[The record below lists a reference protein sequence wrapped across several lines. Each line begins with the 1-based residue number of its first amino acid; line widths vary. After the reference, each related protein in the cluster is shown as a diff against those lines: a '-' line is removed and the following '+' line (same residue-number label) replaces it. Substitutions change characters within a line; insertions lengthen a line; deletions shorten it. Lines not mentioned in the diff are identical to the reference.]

1 MIVVVAL
8 NPALDIT
15 HHVAG
20 ANWAGVNR
28 PFAVHARA
36 GGKGLNVARTLRAVG
51 QRVTLTGLAGGLT
64 GQALLDGLNGAGI
77 FAALTPIAGET
88 RRTFTVADS
97 MSGQTALFNE
107 PGPAVTVGEYHE
119 FFVAYEK
126 ALASSQ
132 VVVLSGS
139 LPRGVPTSTYAELIA
154 AAAGAGVPAG
164 PAARRAAPVPGA
176 GGRPPPGK
184 PHPARPAARRR
195 GRPCAVR
202 GPRPAARQAPRP

>member
-36 GGKGLNVARTLRAVG
+36 GGKGLNVARTLRALG
-51 QRVTLTGLAGGLT
+51 QPVTLTGLAGGLT
-64 GQALLDGLNGAGI
+64 GQALLDGLNGTGI
-77 FAALTPIAGET
+77 LAALTPIAGET

-97 MSGQTALFNE
+97 VSGQTALFNE
-107 PGPAVTVGEYHE
+107 PAPAVTEGEDHE

-126 ALASSQ
+126 ALACSQ

-139 LPRGVPTSTYAELIA
+139 LPRGVPTSTYAALIA
-154 AAAGAGVPAG
+154 AAAGAGGVARTAP
-164 PAARRAAPVPGA
+164 PAAGGVRWA
-176 GGRPPPGK
+176 GG
-184 PHPARPAARRR
+184 
-195 GRPCAVR
+195 
-202 GPRPAARQAPRP
+202 

>member
-36 GGKGLNVARTLRAVG
+36 GGKGLNVARTLRALG
-51 QRVTLTGLAGGLT
+51 QPVTLTGLAGGLT
-64 GQALLDGLNGAGI
+64 GQALLDGLNGTGI
-77 FAALTPIAGET
+77 LAALTPIAGET

-97 MSGQTALFNE
+97 VSGQTALFNE
-107 PGPAVTVGEYHE
+107 PGPAVTEGEYHE

-132 VVVLSGS
+132 VAVFSGS
-139 LPRGVPTSTYAELIA
+139 LPRGVSSGTYAALIA
-154 AAAGAGVPAG
+154 AAAGPWG
-164 PAARRAAPVPGA
+164 PGWPPRWPGA
-176 GGRPPPGK
+176 GPGRPRGGMPSRAGRPPL
-184 PHPARPAARRR
+184 ARRPPVSSPPATMT
-195 GRPCAVR
+195 GS
-202 GPRPAARQAPRP
+202 PRPSR

>member
-36 GGKGLNVARTLRAVG
+36 GGKGLNVARPLRALG
-51 QRVTLTGLAGGLT
+51 QPATLTGLEGGLT
-64 GQALLDGLNGAGI
+64 GQALLDGLNGTGI
-77 FAALTPIAGET
+77 LAALTPIAGET

-97 MSGQTALFNE
+97 VSGKTALFNE
-107 PGPAVTVGEYHE
+107 PGPAVTEGEYHE

-132 VVVLSGS
+132 VVVFSGS
-139 LPRGVPTSTYAELIA
+139 LPRGVPMSTYAALIA
-154 AAAGAGVPAG
+154 AAAGAGGPPVLDARGAAVSRGAG
-164 PAARRAAPVPGA
+164 AGAPPGQPHLARLEGGVGRRAAPA
-176 GGRPPPGK
+176 G
-184 PHPARPAARRR
+184 
-195 GRPCAVR
+195 
-202 GPRPAARQAPRP
+202 GPRP

>member
-15 HHVAG
+15 HQVAG

-36 GGKGLNVARTLRAVG
+36 GGKGLNVARTLRALG
-51 QRVTLTGLAGGLT
+51 QPVTLTGLAGGLT
-64 GQALLDGLNGAGI
+64 GQALLDGLNGTGI
-77 FAALTPIAGET
+77 LAALTPIAGET

-97 MSGQTALFNE
+97 VSGQTALFNE
-107 PGPAVTVGEYHE
+107 PGPAVTEGEYHE

-132 VVVLSGS
+132 VAVFSGS
-139 LPRGVPTSTYAELIA
+139 LPRGVCSGTYAALIA
-154 AAAGAGVPAG
+154 AAAGAGGPPGLDARG
-164 PAARRAAPVPGA
+164 PALIRGAAA
-176 GGRPPPGK
+176 RPPPGQ
-184 PHPARPAARRR
+184 PHPARPQAGRRR
-195 GRPCAVR
+195 GPPAPGAPPPP
-202 GPRPAARQAPRP
+202 GPPRA